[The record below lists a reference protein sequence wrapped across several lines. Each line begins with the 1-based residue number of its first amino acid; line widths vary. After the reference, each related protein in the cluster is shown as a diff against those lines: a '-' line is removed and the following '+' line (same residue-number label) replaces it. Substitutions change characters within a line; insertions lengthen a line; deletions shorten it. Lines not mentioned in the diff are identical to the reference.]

1 MGTGSGRTLF
11 SYFSST
17 IPPGKSVM
25 KAKKTK
31 VDMHWFVVLPHRFTI
46 EWNRSMDDLAKI
58 VKGKIE
64 KCISQLSQ

>member
-1 MGTGSGRTLF
+1 
-11 SYFSST
+11 
-17 IPPGKSVM
+17 M

-46 EWNRSMDDLAKI
+46 EWNRSMDDLSKI

-64 KCISQLSQ
+64 KCISQLNQ